1 MTAILSQHA
10 YMTTRLVAAF
20 LVLLAAVTLERA
32 QAIRVAIPTADV
44 SSSPASIVAYQFEP
58 VTPGPHPAGVM
69 LHGCGGAY
77 ARDGVLNA
85 RHRMWGELLAAN
97 GYVALLLDSFSS
109 RGVKELCTE
118 KFDERSL
125 KEADRVGG

>member
-1 MTAILSQHA
+1 
-10 YMTTRLVAAF
+10 
-20 LVLLAAVTLERA
+20 
-32 QAIRVAIPTADV
+32 
-44 SSSPASIVAYQFEP
+44 
-58 VTPGPHPAGVM
+58 M

-85 RHRMWGELLAAN
+85 RHRRWGELLTAN

-109 RGVKELCTE
+109 RGVKKLCTE